1 VTAWKMARFGATA
14 LTVGAVLVALALLLG
29 GAA

>member
-1 VTAWKMARFGATA
+1 MTAWQMARFGTVA